1 MKKTLL
7 TLIGIIGISSM
18 VFAQQEELK
27 SASANLE
34 KKDYIAALDDIA
46 AAKKKVDGLMKAQ
59 LAAVLP
65 ATFGEFEMSK
75 EDGESFMGG
84 SGIGLYKS
92 YKLPKVETT
101 DSEETEDAADPAA
114 SMMNMGLEPT
124 LIVEIST
131 DMMNA
136 SEVMNAHSNSEGG
149 GDPNITAFRVK
160 GYRAIA
166 RKEPSY
172 GGDESEGQEQPIREE
187 AHAIVGGAFVK
198 VMAEGLEEEG
208 KAKAFLEQIDFEKLV
223 GIVGK

>member
-7 TLIGIIGISSM
+7 TLTGMVGIISM
-18 VFAQQEELK
+18 TFAQQEELK
-27 SASANLE
+27 SAAANLE
-34 KKDYIAALDDIA
+34 KKDYIAALNDIS

-65 ATFGEFEMSK
+65 EKFGEFEMSK

-84 SGIGLYKS
+84 SGVGLYKS
-92 YKLPKVETT
+92 YKLPKADVAEA
-101 DSEETEDAADPAA
+101 DGSEDGADPAA
-114 SMMNMGLEPT
+114 GMMDMGLEPT

-136 SEVMNAHSNSEGG
+136 SEVMNAHSNNEGG
-149 GDPNITAFRVK
+149 GDPNISAFRVK

-166 RKEPSY
+166 RREPSY

-198 VMAEGLEEEG
+198 VMVEGLEEEG